1 MFRVL
6 GAGVGLVFS
15 EEEVVFSMFSE
26 FNEVV
31 LGGGVGFWG
40 FFATGGGV
48 FLVVVVL
55 EDDKFVVFS
64 GLWTWAFTVILE
76 DELVNL
82 VTSE

>member
-31 LGGGVGFWG
+31 LGGGVGFSG

-48 FLVVVVL
+48 FFLVVVVL

-64 GLWTWAFTVILE
+64 EEEVV
-76 DELVNL
+76 LVCFQKL
-82 VTSE
+82 MS